1 MILPP
6 GGTLPATATT
16 SKPASPIRGHR
27 FFLLF
32 LFLLA
37 SLVLYPYAEESQFS
51 YYLLRVLGSAVILLS
66 VYAAGFR
73 RSLLI
78 LALVLAIPAMLQRVM
93 ITNADRGALAVA
105 SILLSFVFDIF
116 IIVVLF
122 RHVFS
127 NSEPNSETI
136 FGALC
141 IYLLIGFSFASVYGL
156 LTMLH
161 PNAFYMDPLVN
172 PHTIP
177 NRFDFVYYSFG
188 SITSL
193 GATGMVPVLPQARSF
208 TILEA
213 ILGILYLAV
222 LIARLISGYR
232 STPR

>member
-1 MILPP
+1 LH
-6 GGTLPATATT
+6 ATA
-16 SKPASPIRGHR
+16 SKRASPIEGHR
-27 FFLLF
+27 FFVLF
-32 LFLLA
+32 VFLLA
-37 SLVLYPYAEESQFS
+37 TLVLYPYAEESQFS
-51 YYLLRVLGSAVILLS
+51 YYALRLLGSAVILLS

-78 LALVLAIPAMLQRVM
+78 LALVLAVPAMLQRVM
-93 ITNADRGALAVA
+93 ITSADRSALAVA
-105 SILLSFVFDIF
+105 GILLSFVFDIF

-127 NSEPNSETI
+127 NSDPNSETV

-156 LTMLH
+156 LNMLH
-161 PNAFYMDPLVN
+161 QNAFYMDPLVN
-172 PHTIP
+172 PHTVP

-222 LIARLISGYR
+222 LIARLMGAYR
-232 STPR
+232 NTSH

>member
-6 GGTLPATATT
+6 GGTLHATA
-16 SKPASPIRGHR
+16 SNRVSPIRGHR

-78 LALVLAIPAMLQRVM
+78 LALVLAVPAILQRVL
-93 ITNADRGALAVA
+93 ITTADRGALAVA
-105 SILLSFVFDIF
+105 SILLSFVFDVF

-141 IYLLIGFSFASVYGL
+141 IYLLIGFSFASVYG
-156 LTMLH
+156 MV
-161 PNAFYMDPLVN
+161 NAFRPNSFYLD
-172 PHTIP
+172 PHTNLHTAP
-177 NRFDFVYYSFG
+177 TRFDFLYYSF
-188 SITSL
+188 
-193 GATGMVPVLPQARSF
+193 ATM
-208 TILEA
+208 T
-213 ILGILYLAV
+213 
-222 LIARLISGYR
+222 
-232 STPR
+232 

>member
-1 MILPP
+1 MILLP
-6 GGTLPATATT
+6 GGTLPATA
-16 SKPASPIRGHR
+16 SERASPIEGHR
-27 FFLLF
+27 FFVLF
-32 LFLLA
+32 VFLLA

-51 YYLLRVLGSAVILLS
+51 YYALRLLGSAVILLS

-78 LALVLAIPAMLQRVM
+78 LALALAIPAMLQRAM
-93 ITNADRGALAVA
+93 IPSADRSALAVA

-127 NSEPNSETI
+127 NSEPNSETV

-141 IYLLIGFSFASVYGL
+141 IYMLIGFSFASVYNL

-161 PNAFYMDPLVN
+161 PNAFYLDPLIN
-172 PHTIP
+172 PHTFP
-177 NRFDFVYYSFG
+177 NRFDFVYFSFG
-188 SITSL
+188 TITSL
-193 GATGMVPVLPQARSF
+193 GATGVVAVLPQARSF
-208 TILEA
+208 AILEA

-222 LIARLISGYR
+222 LIARLMVAYR
-232 STPR
+232 SPPH

>member
-6 GGTLPATATT
+6 GGTLQATA
-16 SKPASPIRGHR
+16 SNRASSIRGHR

-37 SLVLYPYAEESQFS
+37 SLVIYPYAEESQFS

-78 LALVLAIPAMLQRVM
+78 LALVLAIPAILQRVAVPS
-93 ITNADRGALAVA
+93 ADRSAIAVA
-105 SILLSFVFDIF
+105 SILLSFVFDVF

-127 NSEPNSETI
+127 NAEPNSETI

-141 IYLLIGFSFASVYGL
+141 IYLLVGFSFASAYSL
-156 LTMLH
+156 LTMFH

-172 PHTIP
+172 PHTVP

-213 ILGILYLAV
+213 LLGILYLAV
-222 LIARLISGYR
+222 LIARLIGGYR
-232 STPR
+232 PSSPH